1 MNKSVYVAGIAL
13 AFVFIAGC
21 EQPVTETEQVAAPAA
36 AESVRDRGVNSID
49 ADGNV
54 APFGMASKQPVAI
67 PETRIEEPPAAAE
80 VSAVYA
86 TQCVACHGA
95 DAKGVPGL
103 GLNLVD
109 SELVDISSQSELVAF
124 LQEGRAGDSPDSV
137 TKVPMPSFVWMDEGD
152 LVEVT
157 LYIKGL

>member
-1 MNKSVYVAGIAL
+1 MNRSVNVAGIAL
-13 AFVFIAGC
+13 AFIFLAGC
-21 EQPVTETEQVAAPAA
+21 EQPVTETEEVAAPAA
-36 AESVRDRGVNSID
+36 AESVSDQGVQSID

-54 APFGMASKQPVAI
+54 APFGMASKQPVPI
-67 PETRIEEPPAAAE
+67 PEPQIEEPPAAAE

-109 SELVDISSQSELVAF
+109 SELVDSSSQAELIAF
-124 LQEGRAGDSPDSV
+124 LQDGRAGDSPDSV

-152 LVEVT
+152 LVEVA